1 MRPRKAIDPAELAV
15 ILAYGDRHGD
25 KAAAEKFKVS
35 HRTLQ
40 RYRAAVREGKAPE
53 LAKLVTDQKAVALE
67 RCQDL
72 LTETYEAALRRLQ
85 AVLPNASP
93 REVIGAV
100 KIVGE
105 LHMTR
110 NALEGDDEQPGTD
123 RPGEAAQGDP
133 QSAATH

>member
-1 MRPRKAIDPAELAV
+1 MSRPRKAIDPAEVAT

-25 KAAAEKFKVS
+25 KAAAAKFGVS

-53 LAKLVTDQKAVALE
+53 LAKLVTDQKAAAIE

-72 LTETYEAALRRLQ
+72 LTETYEAVLRRLQ
-85 AVLPNASP
+85 VVLPNATP
-93 REVIGAV
+93 REVIGAA
-100 KIVGE
+100 KIIGE

-110 NALEGDDEQPGTD
+110 SALEGDDEQPGSD
-123 RPGEAAQGDP
+123 GPGEAAQGD
-133 QSAATH
+133 SEAATH